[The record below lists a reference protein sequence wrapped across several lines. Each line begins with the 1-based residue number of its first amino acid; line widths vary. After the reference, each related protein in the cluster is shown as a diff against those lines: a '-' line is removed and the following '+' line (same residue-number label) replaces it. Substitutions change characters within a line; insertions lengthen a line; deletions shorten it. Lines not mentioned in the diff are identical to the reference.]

1 MEVRSVV
8 EAFFACWSA
17 QDVEMA
23 LAHLHPEIVYTIHN
37 GPDASPL
44 AGVYSGTERV
54 RDLAFSVLAEF
65 DYLRYEPTIVSVDGD
80 AVRAHV
86 MFTLR
91 HRESG
96 CIIEGSRRI
105 VIEMR
110 GGLIGRYDLYED
122 GRRVEAFMRMARGS
136 APSEVGSELTTLLAS
151 RQTSGA
157 GA

>member
-1 MEVRSVV
+1 
-8 EAFFACWSA
+8 
-17 QDVEMA
+17 MA

-37 GPDASPL
+37 SPDASPL
-44 AGVYSGTERV
+44 AGVYSGIERV

-65 DYLRYEPTIVSVDGD
+65 DYLRYEPTIVSVDGQE
-80 AVRAHV
+80 VRAHV

-91 HRESG
+91 HRDSG

-105 VIEMR
+105 LIEMR
-110 GGLIGRYDLYED
+110 GGLIGLYDLFED

-136 APSEVGSELTTLLAS
+136 APSEVESDLSALLS
-151 RQTSGA
+151 GRQKSGA

>member
-1 MEVRSVV
+1 
-8 EAFFACWSA
+8 
-17 QDVEMA
+17 MA

-44 AGVYSGTERV
+44 AGVYSGIDRV
-54 RDLAFSVLAEF
+54 RELGFSVLTEF
-65 DYLRYEPTIVSVDGD
+65 DYLRYEPTIVSVDGQE
-80 AVRAHV
+80 VRAHV

-91 HRESG
+91 HRDSG

-105 VIEMR
+105 MIEMR
-110 GGLIGRYDLYED
+110 GGLIGRYDLFED

-136 APSEVGSELTTLLAS
+136 APSEVESDLSALLS
-151 RQTSGA
+151 GRQKSGA

>member
-1 MEVRSVV
+1 
-8 EAFFACWSA
+8 
-17 QDVEMA
+17 MA

-37 GPDASPL
+37 GPVASPL
-44 AGVYSGTERV
+44 AGVYGGTERV

-122 GRRVEAFMRMARGS
+122 GRRVEAFMRRSCAW
-136 APSEVGSELTTLLAS
+136 P
-151 RQTSGA
+151 A
-157 GA
+157 GAHRLRSGPNSPRCWPAARRPAPARS